1 MITWSD
7 GVIYNTHQFTAGTG
21 LLFKTRCGEFLQG
34 FPKRSQK
41 TFCEYSKHVLEWGK
55 ENQGWTP
62 GLVCRR
68 GLMTNEPTGPNRPLM
83 GTQREPTDPCGQAHR
98 SRGSPRN
105 KRRNPPEVSGFPTP
119 QRSRRCHGIVV
130 PKKMQKRSGK
140 EWKRDYFSTTS

>member
-1 MITWSD
+1 M
-7 GVIYNTHQFTAGTG
+7 G
-21 LLFKTRCGEFLQG
+21 LYIIRTNLQLEPDCFLRPDVVSFCRFSETIPKDVLWIFKE
-34 FPKRSQK
+34 
-41 TFCEYSKHVLEWGK
+41 HVLEWGK